1 MIKRIIFDIDNTLID
16 FPKDYEVYY
25 QQILDKYNVRKT
37 ALDLYRAIGSYE
49 DSFENKQFYDKE
61 KLLETI
67 NIKLGVNLG
76 KDFIDDYLK
85 MYSKLITKV
94 SENVIDTLEYLS
106 NKYEVVALS
115 NWFTSNQKE
124 RMEYAGILSYFDE
137 VYGADIV
144 PIKPN
149 KESFLYAIK
158 DRKLDECLMIGDSI
172 RADIKV
178 PYEMGMNVYYLSL
191 DNNTE
196 YPTINSIERLKE
208 IL

>member
-115 NWFTSNQKE
+115 NWFTFNQKE